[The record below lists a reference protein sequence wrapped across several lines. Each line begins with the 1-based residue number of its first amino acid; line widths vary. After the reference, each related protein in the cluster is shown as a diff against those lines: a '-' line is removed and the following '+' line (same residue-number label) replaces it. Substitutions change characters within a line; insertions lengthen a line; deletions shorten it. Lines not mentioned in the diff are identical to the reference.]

1 MTSSTPQRSSHL
13 SSQTR
18 TPVYVDHDYGGDGM
32 ELDALPDQD
41 GSGQSD
47 GGFVWAPSVHSEASG
62 PTPPPSTLLAAP
74 PSPTWP
80 PPLHRHPPQ
89 HPHHRLL
96 HQQSWPLWR
105 KSRSRGNITTGHHLP
120 PARISGTKRSWT
132 SSRCWPTWTTE
143 KTYWPAWNPLPMDAD
158 RWELVLSPEEY
169 LKPLQGLS
177 GRNPVDQPG
186 TTPEASHNLSPGT
199 RL

>member
-1 MTSSTPQRSSHL
+1 MWIMTTEVTGWSWMPCR
-13 SSQTR
+13 TR
-18 TPVYVDHDYGGDGM
+18 MDQGSLTGGSYG
-32 ELDALPDQD
+32 
-41 GSGQSD
+41 
-47 GGFVWAPSVHSEASG
+47 
-62 PTPPPSTLLAAP
+62 PPRCIQKPAAQHP
-74 PSPTWP
+74 HRQPYWQHRRHPHGP